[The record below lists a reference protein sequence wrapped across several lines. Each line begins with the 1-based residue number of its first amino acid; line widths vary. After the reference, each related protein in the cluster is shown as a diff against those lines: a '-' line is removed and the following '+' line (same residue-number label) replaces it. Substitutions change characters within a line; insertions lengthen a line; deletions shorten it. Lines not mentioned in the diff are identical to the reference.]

1 MRDSVI
7 IICPE
12 HGEFKQRAMNHLLGR
27 GGCPGCNYKSEF
39 KCRLAFENYFKTTF
53 PKSYPSFL
61 NGQEYDGYNET
72 LQIAFEYNGEQHYK
86 AISIFG
92 GMIGFKKTQERDERK
107 RRLSVINNVIL
118 LVIPYTI
125 TDFTEYIEN
134 YFYFL

>member
-27 GGCPGCNYKSEF
+27 GGCPGCNYKSEL

-61 NGQEYDGYNET
+61 KGQEYDGYNKS
-72 LQIAFEYNGEQHYK
+72 LRMVFEYNGKQHYK

-92 GMIGFKKTQERDERK
+92 GMMGLKKKART
-107 RRLSVINNVIL
+107 
-118 LVIPYTI
+118 
-125 TDFTEYIEN
+125 
-134 YFYFL
+134 